1 MTDAIPDLTRLTF
14 HDDDTRFDI
23 ASLPEP
29 GQTTV
34 PRIVQLDAELDAA
47 LERDAA
53 AKGVSVD
60 DLIRARLKGA
70 A

>member
-1 MTDAIPDLTRLTF
+1 MTDAMPNLARLTF

-23 ASLPEP
+23 SSLPEP
-29 GQTTV
+29 GESTV
-34 PRIVQLDAELDAA
+34 SRIVQLDAELNAA

-53 AKGVSVD
+53 ARGVSVE

>member
-1 MTDAIPDLTRLTF
+1 MPNLARLTF

-23 ASLPEP
+23 SSLPEP
-29 GQTTV
+29 GESTV
-34 PRIVQLDAELDAA
+34 PRIVQLDAELNAA

-53 AKGVSVD
+53 ARGVSVE
-60 DLIRARLKGA
+60 DLIRIRLKGA